1 MLDPY
6 IRLAV
11 SLVAAMALWSP
22 TLARL
27 FRGDIDPL
35 SASLWFTAALA
46 LTSAGVVGFDRLVG
60 GYARRIAADGGAAD
74 GGAADGGAAD
84 GGAADGGA
92 ADGGAADGG
101 FPAPGQ
107 RRRTDRPPAPER
119 TPAPGNAPAPGATR
133 VEGPPQRA
141 VDGT

>member
-84 GGAADGGA
+84 GG
-92 ADGGAADGG
+92 